1 MPPDSRRPTFSKDIH
16 SAINTTSYNYGDVG
30 GIKGGDDEST
40 VSDESENNEDDSRG
54 FTISEDANRNTD
66 DIIHNTSNA
75 NGMEGGD
82 KSTVTDESEITTDA
96 TLIDFTYAIH
106 SVTWD
111 DADGQTKEVYNP
123 RSEFN
128 LDIYTNT
135 SANKAMF
142 TLHSYIYLTN
152 RRRSNKQNVYLLIP
166 PERIKAITTQTS
178 PAARATASNTAIPQF
193 YSLHFSLIQQPDFIG
208 PQSDLPLS
216 KEKTKAQL
224 DLLQDLAIVTE
235 FTIHLASSD
244 TVTPKQQKDLELLA
258 TIFSPV
264 NTENRP
270 RSDNKRGNPATLYA
284 GKGGKVIN
292 INKGVARDEA
302 SPPPYHSATLDHPP
316 VSKKRQRPDADDDYP
331 SVPRISPFAQYFD
344 ALARQMNTRFDNL
357 ECSIKE
363 RNNRVENLERSIQ
376 EFNTRFDNLERSIRD
391 VKDTIEDRYT
401 DRTPCRWDTEER
413 DGFVEVLTDLCDDHD
428 TTFNMK
434 SQDLIEEFVE
444 ELEKER
450 DKMREECEEITNRY
464 RDEIQEAQEDIHATE
479 MRLKNARVRFDGPLI
494 LDF

>member
-1 MPPDSRRPTFSKDIH
+1 MRFIMDEDILAHGGVNVAREETGSPTQPFSSPGRPTFSKDIH
-16 SAINTTSYNYGDVG
+16 SDIDTTSYNYGDVG
-30 GIKGGDDEST
+30 GIEGGDDEST
-40 VSDESENNEDDSRG
+40 VSDESENNEDGD
-54 FTISEDANRNTD
+54 TD
-66 DIIHNTSNA
+66 DIIHNTSNT
-75 NGMEGGD
+75 N
-82 KSTVTDESEITTDA
+82 DA
-96 TLIDFTYAIH
+96 TLIDCTYAIH

-123 RSEFN
+123 KSEFK

-142 TLHSYIYLTN
+142 TLHSYINLKTS

-208 PQSDLPLS
+208 PQRDLPPS
-216 KEKTKAQL
+216 KGKTKAQL

-264 NTENRP
+264 NTENHP

-284 GKGGKVIN
+284 GKGGKVIS

-302 SPPPYHSATLDHPP
+302 SPPPYHSDTLDHPP
-316 VSKKRQRPDADDDYP
+316 VSKKRRRPDADDDYP

-344 ALARQMNTRFDNL
+344 ALACQINTRFDNL

-376 EFNTRFDNLERSIRD
+376 EFNTRFDNLERSIKD
-391 VKDTIEDRYT
+391 VKDAIEDRYT

-428 TTFNMK
+428 TTFDMK

-450 DKMREECEEITNRY
+450 DKMREECEEITNKY
-464 RDEIQEAQEDIHATE
+464 RDEVQEAQEDIHATE